1 MPSTR
6 SRTGFSPTPSTIDPP
21 PEQGFRTGCPAV
33 TRTRCGRPDTV
44 GPTAGVVVRF
54 LPVKSK
60 DRAMKITSKGQV
72 TIPQAVREK
81 AGLLPHS
88 EVEFVVN
95 SSGEVVIRPVKGT
108 DSPIRAAF
116 QKVRGSANARE
127 FKGMNTDEFMEFLR
141 G

>member
-1 MPSTR
+1 
-6 SRTGFSPTPSTIDPP
+6 
-21 PEQGFRTGCPAV
+21 
-33 TRTRCGRPDTV
+33 
-44 GPTAGVVVRF
+44 
-54 LPVKSK
+54 
-60 DRAMKITSKGQV
+60 MKITSKGQV

-95 SSGEVVIRPVKGT
+95 ARGEVVIRPLKGA
-108 DSPIRAAF
+108 DSQIRAAF
-116 QKVRGSANARE
+116 QKARGSANARE